1 MHDRDKSRNGCA
13 TSTATLVS
21 PTYLATNDPKWMNES
36 SKKFCADESP
46 EDILANHE
54 DTAEWRVLYEDMTAV
69 TALTEYYLMKFELR
83 RRSTNMEQYYGKRGA
98 CCNDVVDS
106 DSVRVMLSDRSM
118 DRLGFI
124 LVVLATNYWK
134 GEVLRRTRAFT
145 LTARAPP
152 CDGHARRL
160 VRWSVYRCD
169 AKFKSVKRMESVT
182 KTLLGEKRGDI
193 KWLCFRRY

>member
-13 TSTATLVS
+13 TSTATLVC

-46 EDILANHE
+46 EDILQDDVSILANHE

-83 RRSTNMEQYYGKRGA
+83 RRSTNMDQYYGKRGA

-106 DSVRVMLSDRSM
+106 DSVDQWIVWVSSWLFWRLTIGKGRSYGVPGPSHLPRGLPLVMVTRVGSCGGRYIVATRS
-118 DRLGFI
+118 LN
-124 LVVLATNYWK
+124 L
-134 GEVLRRTRAFT
+134 
-145 LTARAPP
+145 
-152 CDGHARRL
+152 
-160 VRWSVYRCD
+160 
-169 AKFKSVKRMESVT
+169 
-182 KTLLGEKRGDI
+182 
-193 KWLCFRRY
+193 